1 MKSSLVM
8 LIILLIFGINSQF
21 LRNLQSPPE
30 NGGTPPS
37 GEPPS
42 GNNGV
47 GGSSSNTYDYT
58 NYQAV
63 STNENLSNSEKI
75 STTSDQSVVYITESG
90 KTITDSTIT
99 KESGVSSNI
108 ENSEFFGVN
117 AAVLVQGGG
126 LTISGGTINT
136 KAQGANA
143 LCVTNQGTATITG
156 TTITSTGESSARG
169 LHATYGGTITAN
181 EVTVKSKGGSCATL
195 ATDRGEGTV
204 TCSRCD
210 LTTEG
215 SGSPL
220 IYSTGVIKVTDNT
233 GGTASGAQAVVV
245 EGKNSATVE
254 NSNLKC
260 YGIGNRNNNV
270 DKCGVM
276 LYQSMS
282 GDADSGTS
290 TFTCKSSTIEI
301 LSQSDVYSTAPMFF
315 ITNTDAE
322 INLESCT
329 FTYGSNIF
337 LSSAG
342 TSEWGSSGTNGGVV
356 TLNVKN
362 QQIFGNFEVDSNS
375 GLTIKL
381 SENSS
386 LKGTINSAKTAAK
399 LNIILDSTSSIE
411 LTGNSCY
418 TSIQNAN
425 NEGTNIINGTFTW
438 SKTEEKEISRPSGGQ
453 NGNQQNP
460 QSQSNQSNQS
470 SDTTT
475 GGKSNSNKLSFDLFM
490 LLLTILIIF

>member
-63 STNENLSNSEKI
+63 STNENLSNSEKT

-169 LHATYGGTITAN
+169 LHATYGGTITAVR
-181 EVTVKSKGGSCATL
+181 VTVSSTGGSCATL

-204 TCSRCD
+204 TCSGCN
-210 LTTEG
+210 LSTGG

-233 GGTASGAQAVVV
+233 EGTATRAQAVVV

-260 YGIGNRNNNV
+260 NGIGNRNNV

-460 QSQSNQSNQS
+460 QSQSNQSS
-470 SDTTT
+470 PSDTTT